1 MGASYSREIQFQ
13 TSLSHSATS
22 SRISASEPVKKP
34 TDDAVY
40 EACQEY
46 ARSLGFTAAQLPKR
60 NEWEKA
66 SKSIPETKITDYQF
80 RVYY

>member
-1 MGASYSREIQFQ
+1 M
-13 TSLSHSATS
+13 
-22 SRISASEPVKKP
+22 KKP